1 MRNTQLK
8 LNKSVLCITF
18 LGLCVTTM
26 TGCATSQS
34 TAAYSA
40 ISSSDNLYQTLG
52 GKAKINEIV
61 DNFINEIAFD
71 QETYEFFKDSNM
83 QRFKEKLA
91 EQLCAMAQGPCTY
104 TGDSMEQVHTGM
116 NITEAD
122 FNHGVDLFIN
132 AIDKADIPHNVQNRL
147 LNEMAKTRK
156 QMLYR

>member
-8 LNKSVLCITF
+8 LNRSAISITF
-18 LGLCVTTM
+18 LGLCLL
-26 TGCATSQS
+26 TGCATTTLPHDSS
-34 TAAYSA
+34 I

-52 GKAKINEIV
+52 GKAKIDEIV

-71 QETYEFFKDSNM
+71 QETYAFFKDSNM
-83 QRFKEKLA
+83 QRFKEKLS
-91 EQLCAMAQGPCTY
+91 EQLCVMAEGPCTY

-116 NITEAD
+116 NITEAN

-132 AIDKADIPHNVQNRL
+132 AMDKANIPHNVQNRL